1 MHRAVF
7 TSIKNV
13 NPHKKDGKYITDEF
27 ISTLIFR
34 IVSEFIEF
42 YKLYNK
48 DYNEFIICLDDH
60 SKPYW
65 RKSIYF
71 DYKAQRKWQREESD
85 VNYDEVFKHVNI
97 LIDVLKNFTNF
108 RVIGVPGV
116 EADDIIGLLTR
127 KYARFEK
134 ILILSPDK
142 DFKQLHSLGQIRQ
155 YSSLTNKWVIPDDVE
170 EWKLEHICCGDSA
183 DNVPR
188 IVDFLQFTPE
198 FSKFLNSKGLAL
210 SEEQYFDI
218 PETSKS
224 ELVNEFRALNEGIRT
239 HNKPRF
245 GITFVKKAIAEY
257 GSLDSWLDSNALLRK
272 TYEMN
277 KRLVIDDC
285 VPAKVEA
292 DILREYTSPKNQIDL
307 KKLKT
312 YFDYYDLSTS
322 CLSLFSELIQHST
335 NVEDWG
341 TRRADFDNILI

>member
-7 TSIKNV
+7 TAVKNT

-27 ISTLIFR
+27 ISVLIYR

-42 YKLYNK
+42 YKLYKK

-65 RKSIYF
+65 RKAIYF
-71 DYKAQRKWQREESD
+71 DYKAQRKSQREEAE
-85 VNYDEVFKHVNI
+85 VNYNEIFKHIDI
-97 LIDVLKNFTNF
+97 LISVLKNYTNF

-188 IVDFLQFTPE
+188 IVDFLE
-198 FSKFLNSKGLAL
+198 FSPLFKDFLELRNLRL
-210 SEEQYFDI
+210 TESEYFDI
-218 PETSKS
+218 PENSKA
-224 ELVNEFRALNEGIRT
+224 ELVAEFRELHPSERT
-239 HNKPRF
+239 HIKPRF
-245 GITFVKKAIAEY
+245 GVTNVRKNISVF
-257 GSLDSWLDSNALLRK
+257 GSLDAWLDSNPLLRK

-277 KRLVIDDC
+277 KKLVIDDC

-292 DILREYTSPKNQIDL
+292 DILREYTTPRNQIDL

-312 YFDYYDLSTS
+312 YFDYYDLSNS
-322 CLSLFSELIQHST
+322 CLSLFSDLIQHE
-335 NVEDWG
+335 VQIADWSEK
-341 TRRADFDNILI
+341 RADFDNILI